1 MAIIYSYP
9 QINLSSISADDLMI
23 ISDMNADGRP
33 TKSLTLKNLAD
44 FVTSTGTGTGTTNK
58 IIKWSDGPA
67 GLLGDSIMNEDVDKI
82 YVDGQLR
89 IGSSSGASRIQIFH
103 DVLDSDNTFSSGGAT
118 GSQIIGR
125 RNELYIE
132 NRGASRGDIIFKAN
146 NGENNGSVDT
156 YFLLDASMADIGT
169 SAKYTRWPDHS
180 RIVLGNSS
188 NVNSLDFEM
197 YHDGGTGLKNG
208 ASNLSIT
215 SKGGIFIEN
224 ETGGEIEIHN
234 NINSDFNIRS
244 EGDIKL
250 KGSGGVEYFR
260 VDSGVGEA
268 IFYKQ
273 AQVPLVP
280 TANTHATSKQYVDQQ
295 IASIP
300 AGLVFQGNWD
310 ANANSPTLAS
320 GTGTVGNY
328 YVVSVAGNTDLDGI
342 TDWEVGDWAVFV
354 EVGGVDKWDKIDQT
368 FVQGAGATGQVSFW
382 SGINS
387 VTGDND
393 FFWDNTNK
401 RLGIGT
407 TTPAAALDV
416 VGRIGLNDGNNNVS
430 VGDLAGDALTT
441 GNNNTVVGYYA
452 LSAETLGDR
461 NVALGAYALH
471 NQNNTSDTDVYNI
484 AIGYQAGLS
493 VTTGTSNTLIGGLS
507 GDALTTGNNNVALGY
522 SSLGAE
528 TKGDRSVAIGNFALQ
543 VQNNTTN
550 TDVYNTAVGY
560 AAGAAIT
567 SAINNTLIGGL
578 AGDALTTGSDNV
590 AIGSGALTSQLTGNS
605 NVAIGR
611 NAMVQGLATDRNV
624 AIGYFALNTLNYTG
638 DSYNVV

>member
-1 MAIIYSYP
+1 MARIIAYQSTTPATDDLLLGTQKTTSGTNKTNPTKNFTVDSVVQAGLGYTVYTALLTQTGTGAPVATILKNNTGATFTWARTGSGTYTITASGNVFTNNKTIVFVNQGGALEGLVTWARTSDTITTIQTFNGGLGGAAALADSILGFGGAGSFEISMAIIYSYP

-67 GLLGDSIMNEDVDKI
+67 GLIGDSIMNEDVDKI

-103 DVLDSDNTFSSGGAT
+103 DVLNSDTTFSSGGAT

-132 NRGASRGDIIFKAN
+132 NCGASRGDIIFKAN
-146 NGENNGSVDT
+146 NGEDNGSTET

-169 SAKYTRWPDHS
+169 SAKYTRWPDQS

-197 YHDGGTGLKNG
+197 YHDGSGTALQNG
-208 ASNLSIT
+208 ASGLSIR

-234 NINSDFNIRS
+234 NRNSDFNIRS

-273 AQVPLVP
+273 AQVPLIP
-280 TANTHATSKQYVDQQ
+280 TANTHATSKQYVDTQ

-300 AGLVFQGNWD
+300 AGLVFK
-310 ANANSPTLAS
+310 S
-320 GTGTVGNY
+320 
-328 YVVSVAGNTDLDGI
+328 
-342 TDWEVGDWAVFV
+342 
-354 EVGGVDKWDKIDQT
+354 
-368 FVQGAGATGQVSFW
+368 
-382 SGINS
+382 
-387 VTGDND
+387 
-393 FFWDNTNK
+393 
-401 RLGIGT
+401 IGC
-407 TTPAAALDV
+407 
-416 VGRIGLNDGNNNVS
+416 R
-430 VGDLAGDALTT
+430 
-441 GNNNTVVGYYA
+441 YC
-452 LSAETLGDR
+452 R
-461 NVALGAYALH
+461 
-471 NQNNTSDTDVYNI
+471 
-484 AIGYQAGLS
+484 
-493 VTTGTSNTLIGGLS
+493 
-507 GDALTTGNNNVALGY
+507 
-522 SSLGAE
+522 
-528 TKGDRSVAIGNFALQ
+528 
-543 VQNNTTN
+543 
-550 TDVYNTAVGY
+550 
-560 AAGAAIT
+560 
-567 SAINNTLIGGL
+567 
-578 AGDALTTGSDNV
+578 
-590 AIGSGALTSQLTGNS
+590 
-605 NVAIGR
+605 
-611 NAMVQGLATDRNV
+611 
-624 AIGYFALNTLNYTG
+624 
-638 DSYNVV
+638 

>member
-1 MAIIYSYP
+1 MAIIYTYP
-9 QINLSSISADDLMI
+9 QINSSSDLAVNDLMI
-23 ISDMNADGRP
+23 ISDMSANGRP

-169 SAKYTRWPDHS
+169 SAKYTRWPDQS

-250 KGSGGVEYFR
+250 KGSGGAEYFR

-280 TANTHATSKQYVDQQ
+280 TANAHATSKQYLDNLVARKIFTATSLDTTTNYN
-295 IASIP
+295 SSP
-300 AGLVFQGNWD
+300 AGTQTPIVWNSELIKD
-310 ANANSPTLAS
+310 SIYTHDNAVNPEQVTVTEA
-320 GTGTVGNY
+320 GTYRIYSMLT
-328 YVVSVAGNTDLDGI
+328 
-342 TDWEVGDWAVFV
+342 
-354 EVGGVDKWDKIDQT
+354 
-368 FVQGAGATGQVSFW
+368 AT
-382 SGINS
+382 
-387 VTGDND
+387 
-393 FFWDNTNK
+393 
-401 RLGIGT
+401 
-407 TTPAAALDV
+407 
-416 VGRIGLNDGNNNVS
+416 S
-430 VGDLAGDALTT
+430 VGTRAQVLLKIAINGTARARFGAEMYIRNSSGHNKSSSTIEET
-441 GNNNTVVGYYA
+441 IV
-452 LSAETLGDR
+452 LSANDIITITGERGSSITT
-461 NVALGAYALH
+461 A
-471 NQNNTSDTDVYNI
+471 VYNI
-484 AIGYQAGLS
+484 SEAS
-493 VTTGTSNTLIGGLS
+493 
-507 GDALTTGNNNVALGY
+507 
-522 SSLGAE
+522 
-528 TKGDRSVAIGNFALQ
+528 
-543 VQNNTTN
+543 
-550 TDVYNTAVGY
+550 
-560 AAGAAIT
+560 
-567 SAINNTLIGGL
+567 
-578 AGDALTTGSDNV
+578 
-590 AIGSGALTSQLTGNS
+590 
-605 NVAIGR
+605 
-611 NAMVQGLATDRNV
+611 
-624 AIGYFALNTLNYTG
+624 YFSIEKIA
-638 DSYNVV
+638 